1 MTEEQEQLIA
11 KASNSIK
18 AAQIL
23 FNEKMAL
30 PDLIGNLHYYNSLK
44 AL

>member
-1 MTEEQEQLIA
+1 MTDEQEQLIA

-23 FNEKMAL
+23 FNEE
-30 PDLIGNLHYYNSLK
+30 ISLMWVNR
-44 AL
+44 